1 MAWDDIKSTLESRPD
16 VPDDKKLTAAE
27 WNAMTAD
34 QQARGYDT
42 VATVT
47 ADHTAV
53 TQSLVLA
60 DASGGP
66 VTVTLPGPTSATVV
80 TVKKIDSSANAV
92 TIATPG
98 SETIDGDSNRTLTAQ
113 WVAREVASDGTN
125 YYLI

>member
-1 MAWDDIKSTLESRPD
+1 MVWDENKSNFEVNDD
-16 VPDDKKLTAAE
+16 VPDDEKITAGD
-27 WNAMTAD
+27 WNAHVDD

-53 TQSLVLA
+53 TQSLVLV

-80 TVKKIDSSANAV
+80 TVKKIDSTANAV

-98 SETIDGDSNRTLTAQ
+98 SETIDGDSDRTLTAQ
-113 WVAREVASDGTN
+113 WVAREVASDGAN
-125 YYLI
+125 YYVI

>member
-53 TQSLVLA
+53 TQSLVLV

-66 VTVTLPGPTSATVV
+66 VTVTLPGPTSTAVV

-98 SETIDGDSNRTLTAQ
+98 SETIDGDSDRTLTAQ